1 MQVITMFRRIGT
13 AFRRMMY
20 GRYGSDELNLL
31 LLILAV
37 LISLCNAI
45 LSSIFT
51 QSEVFVRWVSP
62 ALSLLMLGLLG
73 LNLFRCFSRNIYKRQ
88 KENKRLRNFLTRLK
102 DRSHRYYRCPG
113 CRQRVRVPKG
123 RGKINIRCPKC
134 GNKFVKKT

>member
-62 ALSLLMLGLLG
+62 SLSLLMLGLLG

>member
-1 MQVITMFRRIGT
+1 MFRKIGS

-37 LISLCNAI
+37 LISLCNAV

-51 QSEVFVRWVSP
+51 QSEVFVRWISP
-62 ALSLLMLGLLG
+62 SLSLLMLGLLG
-73 LNLFRCFSRNIYKRQ
+73 VNLYRCFSRNIYKRQ
-88 KENKRLRNFLTRLK
+88 KENRRLRNFLTRLK

>member
-1 MQVITMFRRIGT
+1 MFRKIGA

-20 GRYGSDELNLL
+20 GRYGSDELNMLL
-31 LLILAV
+31 PILAV
-37 LISLCNAI
+37 LVSLCNAI

-51 QSEVFVRWVSP
+51 QSEVFVLYISP
-62 ALSLLMLGLLG
+62 ALSVLMLALLAV
-73 LNLFRCFSRNIYKRQ
+73 NLFRCFSRNISKRQ

-102 DRSHRYYRCPG
+102 DRNHRYYRCPG

-134 GNKFVKKT
+134 GNRFVKKT

>member
-1 MQVITMFRRIGT
+1 MQVIIMFRKIGA
-13 AFRRMMY
+13 AFRRLMY

-37 LISLCNAI
+37 LVSLCNAI

-51 QSEVFVRWVSP
+51 QSEVFVLYISP
-62 ALSLLMLGLLG
+62 ALSVLMLALLAV
-73 LNLFRCFSRNIYKRQ
+73 NLFRCFSRNISKRQ
-88 KENKRLRNFLTRLK
+88 KENKRLRNFFTRLK
-102 DRSHRYYRCPG
+102 DRNHRYYRCPG

-134 GNKFVKKT
+134 GNRFVKKT

>member
-1 MQVITMFRRIGT
+1 MFRKIGA

-37 LISLCNAI
+37 LISLCNAV

-51 QSEVFVRWVSP
+51 QSEIFVRWISP
-62 ALSLLMLGLLG
+62 SLSLLMLGLLG
-73 LNLFRCFSRNIYKRQ
+73 VNLYRCFSRNIYKRQ
-88 KENKRLRNFLTRLK
+88 KENRRLRNFLTRLK

-134 GNKFVKKT
+134 GNQFVKKT

>member
-1 MQVITMFRRIGT
+1 MFRRIGT

-134 GNKFVKKT
+134 GNKFAKKT

>member
-1 MQVITMFRRIGT
+1 MQVIIMFRKIGA

-37 LISLCNAI
+37 LISLCNAV

-51 QSEVFVRWVSP
+51 QSEVFVRWISP
-62 ALSLLMLGLLG
+62 SLSLLMLGLLG
-73 LNLFRCFSRNIYKRQ
+73 VNLYRCFSRNIDKRQ
-88 KENKRLRNFLTRLK
+88 KENRRLRNFLTRLK

>member
-1 MQVITMFRRIGT
+1 MFRKIGA

-37 LISLCNAI
+37 LISLCNAV

-51 QSEVFVRWVSP
+51 QSEVFVRWISP
-62 ALSLLMLGLLG
+62 SLSLLMLGLLG
-73 LNLFRCFSRNIYKRQ
+73 VNLYRCFSRNIYKRQ
-88 KENKRLRNFLTRLK
+88 KENRRLRNFLTRLK

>member
-1 MQVITMFRRIGT
+1 MQVIIMFRKIGA
-13 AFRRMMY
+13 AFRRLMY

-37 LISLCNAI
+37 LISLCNAV

-51 QSEVFVRWVSP
+51 QSEVFVRWISP
-62 ALSLLMLGLLG
+62 SLSLLMLGLLG
-73 LNLFRCFSRNIYKRQ
+73 VNLYRCFSRNIYKRQ
-88 KENKRLRNFLTRLK
+88 RENRRLRNFLTRLK

-134 GNKFVKKT
+134 GNRFVKKT

>member
-1 MQVITMFRRIGT
+1 MFRKIGA

-37 LISLCNAI
+37 LVSLCNAV

-51 QSEVFVRWVSP
+51 QSEVFVRWISP
-62 ALSLLMLGLLG
+62 SLSLLMLGLLAV
-73 LNLFRCFSRNIYKRQ
+73 NLFRCFSRNIYKRQ
-88 KENKRLRNFLTRLK
+88 RENRRLRNFLTRLK
-102 DRSHRYYRCPG
+102 DRSHRYYRCPR
-113 CRQRVRVPKG
+113 CRQTVRVPRG

-134 GNKFVKKT
+134 GNQFIKST

>member
-1 MQVITMFRRIGT
+1 MQVIIMFRKIGA
-13 AFRRMMY
+13 AFRRLMY

-37 LISLCNAI
+37 LISLCNAV

-51 QSEVFVRWVSP
+51 QSEVFVRWISP
-62 ALSLLMLGLLG
+62 SLSLLMLGLLG
-73 LNLFRCFSRNIYKRQ
+73 LNLYRCFSRNIYKRQ
-88 KENKRLRNFLTRLK
+88 RENRRLRNFLTRLK

-134 GNKFVKKT
+134 GNRFVKKT